1 MLQLLFAQFVILYV
15 EKCQEVRS
23 AAEWELIA
31 PSHEDSKS
39 QLQGPI
45 IYQPGTTRHRLVS
58 FQTVHYMTCPRWLP
72 SRQTWWFLRF
82 LTVTGFCTLIQSI
95 VFFFFFLPTSIPS
108 PLYAQMQRAVSA
120 AAASPHMSY
129 AGGIAIA
136 ICFPNVM
143 ATPFQEL

>member
-1 MLQLLFAQFVILYV
+1 MVLEIPDSHWLLYTNTKHCFVV
-15 EKCQEVRS
+15 FV
-23 AAEWELIA
+23 
-31 PSHEDSKS
+31 
-39 QLQGPI
+39 
-45 IYQPGTTRHRLVS
+45 V
-58 FQTVHYMTCPRWLP
+58 
-72 SRQTWWFLRF
+72 FL
-82 LTVTGFCTLIQSI
+82 FC
-95 VFFFFFLPTSIPS
+95 FFLPTSIPS